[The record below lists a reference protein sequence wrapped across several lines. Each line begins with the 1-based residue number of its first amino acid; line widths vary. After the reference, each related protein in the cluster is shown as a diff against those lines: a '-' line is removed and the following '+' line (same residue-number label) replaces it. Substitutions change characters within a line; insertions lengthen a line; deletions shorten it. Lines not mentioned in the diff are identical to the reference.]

1 MIRLFL
7 AACAILVPFA
17 ATPLSAGQ
25 SPPKVKVYILAGQS
39 NMEGHGQVR
48 SLDRLGEHPEHGH
61 VLAQLKAPD
70 GSWAVRD
77 DVTIAW
83 ASKSPAYGPLT
94 VGWGYGDREIGP
106 ELLFGTIMGERHDA
120 PVLLIK
126 TAWGGKDVYCDF
138 RSPSAGTPGE
148 DEVALL
154 RKQQSEGNVRD
165 TGAYYR
171 KMITEIKDCLDRLD
185 EIVPGYEGQGYEL
198 EGMAWFQGWNDYCQ
212 WRARIDEQ
220 PVGQGIIDA
229 YPATLAAMFTDLRRD
244 LDAPDLPVVVGEM
257 GVGGDEMAS
266 RAGNEDD
273 REARAIMA
281 FRRAQASAVEDHGLD
296 RAVFVPTAA
305 YWDDRLEELR
315 QQSDDHRRHKQ
326 ELGIEDT
333 EENVLPTPEL
343 SEEFRTR
350 GGHWYCHYNGSA
362 SNYSLVGLALAESLL
377 AMDREH
383 STPGTSP

>member
-1 MIRLFL
+1 
-7 AACAILVPFA
+7 
-17 ATPLSAGQ
+17 
-25 SPPKVKVYILAGQS
+25 
-39 NMEGHGQVR
+39 
-48 SLDRLGEHPEHGH
+48 
-61 VLAQLKAPD
+61 
-70 GSWAVRD
+70 
-77 DVTIAW
+77 
-83 ASKSPAYGPLT
+83 
-94 VGWGYGDREIGP
+94 
-106 ELLFGTIMGERHDA
+106 
-120 PVLLIK
+120 VLLIK

-138 RSPSAGTPGE
+138 RSPGAGDP
-148 DEVALL
+148 DEHASALL

-165 TGAYYR
+165 SGAYYR
-171 KMITEIKDCLDRLD
+171 KMVSEIKDCLDHLD

-198 EGMAWFQGWNDYCQ
+198 EGVAWFQGWNDYCQ
-212 WRARIDEQ
+212 WHVRIDEQ
-220 PVGQGIIDA
+220 PVGQGIIEA

-257 GVGGDEMAS
+257 GVGGEEMAS

-281 FRRAQASAVEDHGLD
+281 FRRAQASAVEDRGLD
-296 RAVFVPTAA
+296 RATFVPTAA

-315 QQSDDHRRHKQ
+315 QQADDHHRHKK
-326 ELGIEDT
+326 EHGIEDT
-333 EENVLPTPEL
+333 EKNVLPTPEL

-383 STPGTSP
+383 SAPDSTP